1 MSNKILLGLVAF
13 LVLLWLAL
21 VIPPTVDYIRQR
33 NPETILFD
41 TALVE
46 IKAGNV
52 KEIVEQTD
60 VAVLVLHDNTHQQFA
75 RPTTNDLYIILLE
88 SGVSQSQLDQIHF
101 VGDVTGSYF
110 RIQSVV
116 SIYVV
121 SYAIVLALWLLIL
134 VFTTIH
140 LWRRDLTLSLKTLY
154 FVGVVALPVFG
165 VLVYWLNVPA
175 QRYVKQRA

>member
-1 MSNKILLGLVAF
+1 MLQKILLGLVII
-13 LVLLWLAL
+13 LAL
-21 VIPPTVDYIRQR
+21 VWIAFATYATVEYIGQR
-33 NPETILFD
+33 NLQTIGFD
-41 TALVE
+41 DALVE

-60 VAVLVLHDNTHQQFA
+60 VVVLVLHDNTYQQFA
-75 RPTTNDLYIILLE
+75 RPTTNDLYLILLQN
-88 SGVSQSQLDQIHF
+88 GVPQSQLDQIHF

-154 FVGVVALPVFG
+154 FVGIVVLPVFG

-175 QRYVKQRA
+175 QRYAKQRV

>member
-1 MSNKILLGLVAF
+1 MLQKTLLGLVII
-13 LVLLWLAL
+13 LVLVWIAFATYAA
-21 VIPPTVDYIRQR
+21 IEYTGQR
-33 NPETILFD
+33 NPETIPFD
-41 TALVE
+41 AALVE

-60 VAVLVLHDNTHQQFA
+60 VVVLVLHDNTHQQFA
-75 RPTTNDLYIILLE
+75 QPTTNDLYIILLE
-88 SGVSQSQLDQIHF
+88 SGVPQSQLDQIHF
-101 VGDVTGSYF
+101 VDDVTGSYF
-110 RIQSVV
+110 RIQFVV
-116 SIYVV
+116 PLYVV

-154 FVGVVALPVFG
+154 FVGIVALPVFG